1 MDCSPPGYSV
11 HGVRKE
17 SDMTEQLSTKGTF
30 YPPFGTD
37 PPLAPRAPLLMR
49 SNPSAFFSFLIS
61 FLKIHSQFL
70 HLYSKPFQLQFLG

>member
-17 SDMTEQLSTKGTF
+17 SDVTEQLSTKGTF
-30 YPPFGTD
+30 YPTFGTD
-37 PPLAPRAPLLMR
+37 LPLAPRAPLLMR

-61 FLKIHSQFL
+61 FIKIHSQFL
-70 HLYSKPFQLQFLG
+70 RLYSKPFQLQFWG